1 MKTRIFIFAAL
12 LLASMFVSAQKF
24 AYVDTQYILEN
35 IPDYQTAQNT
45 LDELSMEWQKEL
57 EVKFAEIDKLY
68 KSYQSESFLLSEDM
82 KTKRQNEIIAKEK
95 EAKELQKKYF
105 GTEGDLYKKRQE
117 LIKPIQEKV
126 YNAIEELAE
135 EGTFAVIFDRAG
147 NTTLIYANEKY
158 DKSDEVLAKLGYKAG
173 GLNTN
178 E

>member
-1 MKTRIFIFAAL
+1 MKTKLFLAAL
-12 LLASMFVSAQKF
+12 FLLSSVWVSAQKF

-45 LDELSMEWQKEL
+45 LDEISIEWQKEL
-57 EVKFAEIDKLY
+57 EGKFAEIDQLY
-68 KSYQSESFLLSEDM
+68 KSFQSEAFLLSEDM

-117 LIKPIQEKV
+117 LIKPIQDKV

-135 EGTFAVIFDRAG
+135 EGSYAIIFDRSG
-147 NTTLIYANEKY
+147 STTIIYASEKF
-158 DKSDEVLAKLGYKAG
+158 DKSDDVLAKLGYKAG
-173 GLNTN
+173 GVSQ
-178 E
+178 

>member
-1 MKTRIFIFAAL
+1 MKTRSFLFAL
-12 LLASMFVSAQKF
+12 LFLSGLFTQAQKF
-24 AYVDTQYILEN
+24 AFVDTQYILEN

-45 LDELSMEWQKEL
+45 LDELSLEWQKEL
-57 EVKFAEIDKLY
+57 EAKFAEIDKLY

-135 EGTFAVIFDRAG
+135 EGAFAVIFDRAG
-147 NTTLIYANEKY
+147 NTTLIYASDKF

-173 GLNTN
+173 GVS

>member
-1 MKTRIFIFAAL
+1 MKTKLFFAAIF
-12 LLASMFVSAQKF
+12 LLASVWVSGQKF

-45 LDELSMEWQKEL
+45 LDEISMEWQKEL
-57 EVKFAEIDKLY
+57 EGKFAEIDKLY
-68 KSYQSESFLLSEDM
+68 KSFQSEAFLLSEDM

-117 LIKPIQEKV
+117 LVKPIQDKV

-135 EGTFAVIFDRAG
+135 EGSYAVIFDRSG
-147 NTTLIYANEKY
+147 STTIIYASEKF
-158 DKSDEVLAKLGYKAG
+158 DKSDDVLAKLGYKAG
-173 GLNTN
+173 GVSQ
-178 E
+178 